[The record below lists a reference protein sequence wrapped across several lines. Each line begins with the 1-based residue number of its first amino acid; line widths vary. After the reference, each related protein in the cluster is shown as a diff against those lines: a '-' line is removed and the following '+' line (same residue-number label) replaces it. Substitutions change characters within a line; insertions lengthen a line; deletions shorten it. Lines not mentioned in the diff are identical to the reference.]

1 MSTLKTH
8 NLQSPDS
15 GSANIALAP
24 NAGMVVAGVS
34 TFNSA
39 ISGTTGSFSQNI
51 AIRLSSATNNLHV
64 HQDDSDKSI
73 LQFSNNTTGT
83 ATGDG
88 FQIGISG
95 DEEAVIDMK
104 ESKPIIF
111 SSAGS
116 ERLRISST
124 GLVGIGTAIPSGKLN
139 LVGSDSQIF
148 NIVQDTGDLTIRLND
163 RGSSSSYIKI
173 PDGSGALTFET
184 GGSERLRIK
193 SDGKV
198 GIGTDNPT
206 QIFNICGT
214 NVKPVIGHRTEHTPL
229 YSSYN
234 GQNNTS
240 LEITSSGTGTN
251 VAGLTI
257 NNPTTSVGTSYKT
270 ISFSCSG
277 TSSAEKRA
285 AIISSNHDADGSS
298 SLKGNFYV
306 STNNGSGLQQNLQ
319 INHNGYVTKPNNA
332 MFKVRR
338 TSNQTVNSNGWVTI
352 QFNNKTATNCFD
364 IGGNF
369 NTGNHR
375 FTAPVNGYYQFGLN
389 QRIDGGDGD
398 YFRVAFSLNGD
409 VGASN
414 NYPYGHAI
422 YRDVDGFA
430 YYSFSITSLIYLTA
444 GQYVRA
450 EAYAHSDTTWYIQ
463 DESLFYGYLVG

>member
-319 INHNGYVTKPNNA
+319 INHDGYVTKPNQPSFA
-332 MFKVRR
+332 VYR
-338 TSNQTVNSNGWVTI
+338 NQQSWTI
-352 QFNNKTATNCFD
+352 AD
-364 IGGNF
+364 GGKMNF
-369 NTGNHR
+369 NTARHNIGNHYNLSNGR
-375 FTAPVNGYYQFGLN
+375 FIAPVTGSYQLNFYSILQGNYTNGYIQLKVN
-389 QRIDGGDGD
+389 NNRIYGGDTH
-398 YFRVAFSLNGD
+398 FTI
-409 VGASN
+409 SN
-414 NYPYGHAI
+414 NSGSWHN
-422 YRDVDGFA
+422 VS
-430 YYSFSITSLIYLTA
+430 YSQVVYLTA
-444 GQYVRA
+444 SQYV
-450 EAYAHSDTTWYIQ
+450 EIYSFTGTGSGNVVWHGNNWGCFS
-463 DESLFYGYLVG
+463 GYLIG